1 MLAISLAYVLQII
14 RTSGLRKELCKP
26 QDKNRQRVMAE
37 TGLSADGSPVVDIVE
52 DLAVEEAAPQFA
64 AQPSLPVI
72 SFQKNRGTLFCNI
85 SEEERTKGKGTEH
98 NRQLSLKSCKLGCR
112 LN

>member
-1 MLAISLAYVLQII
+1 MTCVAFSIKFARTNQKFAENSEFCEKNSLLLWII
-14 RTSGLRKELCKP
+14 HFAPLRKELCKT

-72 SFQKNRGTLFCNI
+72 SF
-85 SEEERTKGKGTEH
+85 
-98 NRQLSLKSCKLGCR
+98 
-112 LN
+112 

>member
-14 RTSGLRKELCKP
+14 RTSGLRKALCKT

-37 TGLSADGSPVVDIVE
+37 TGLSADGNPVVDIVE

-72 SFQKNRGTLFCNI
+72 SF
-85 SEEERTKGKGTEH
+85 
-98 NRQLSLKSCKLGCR
+98 
-112 LN
+112 